1 MSATPADVLATE
13 PLAPDTRGGLSLRK
27 YRIIVW
33 VAFVSLY
40 VIIVTGSLVRLTG
53 SGLGCVDWPAC
64 NEERFVDVST
74 PHAAIEQL
82 NRLFTGVV
90 AASVIAA
97 VLAALFVRPRQRR
110 LVRLA
115 LWLVAGVLAQVVLG
129 GIVVLT
135 GLHPLSNM
143 GHFLLSV
150 ALMGGAH
157 LLVDAVSTTGQE
169 EAANPRP
176 SRSGS
181 LILGARVIVVLTLA
195 AIVTGTVVTGTG
207 PHAGDETAPRFDFM
221 ITSVVRVHGV
231 AVWLVIIASLWFGWQ
246 LWRKGADQRLQR
258 GFEWFLFAA
267 IVQGGLGY
275 LQYFTGVPVVLVTI
289 HVALSVLV
297 WLTALRLSTLARRH
311 AECATMA

>member
-1 MSATPADVLATE
+1 
-13 PLAPDTRGGLSLRK
+13 
-27 YRIIVW
+27 
-33 VAFVSLY
+33 
-40 VIIVTGSLVRLTG
+40 
-53 SGLGCVDWPAC
+53 
-64 NEERFVDVST
+64 
-74 PHAAIEQL
+74 
-82 NRLFTGVV
+82 
-90 AASVIAA
+90 
-97 VLAALFVRPRQRR
+97 
-110 LVRLA
+110 
-115 LWLVAGVLAQVVLG
+115 
-129 GIVVLT
+129 
-135 GLHPLSNM
+135 
-143 GHFLLSV
+143 
-150 ALMGGAH
+150 MGGAH

-231 AVWLVIIASLWFGWQ
+231 AVWLVIIASLSFGWQ